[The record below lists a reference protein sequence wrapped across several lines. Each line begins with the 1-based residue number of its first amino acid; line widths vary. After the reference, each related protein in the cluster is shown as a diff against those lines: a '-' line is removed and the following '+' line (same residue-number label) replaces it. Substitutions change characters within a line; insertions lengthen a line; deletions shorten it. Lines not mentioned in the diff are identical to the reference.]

1 MRMKKTICAVMASAM
16 VLSGTLGLVA
26 AGAEEVTELPRE
38 ETLYFGGQQWG
49 TVNSYNPIGTNQ
61 NNAMGVTAQLLGS
74 RTIMFETLYMYNF
87 LDGSLVPLLADG
99 DFEWNDDLTEMTVK
113 LKDAAKW
120 SDGTDVTSN
129 DVIRTFDIGVEIAN
143 NTGTGYGPYI
153 DSIEAIDDKTFV
165 IKAKLTEKLREKMIK
180 ELDEGISHA
189 QLEVQQIEI
198 QAKRAIQENEVPEP
212 TVTDIQRLNMIKQHF
227 GEERQKRLEFI
238 AESQQRRED
247 AQKLVLGAEIVQGT
261 LERQVEV
268 HVGDDMRE
276 LMNVEVLVEDD
287 KIVAIRG

>member
-1 MRMKKTICAVMASAM
+1 M
-16 VLSGTLGLVA
+16 
-26 AGAEEVTELPRE
+26 
-38 ETLYFGGQQWG
+38 
-49 TVNSYNPIGTNQ
+49 
-61 NNAMGVTAQLLGS
+61 
-74 RTIMFETLYMYNF
+74 
-87 LDGSLVPLLADG
+87 
-99 DFEWNDDLTEMTVK
+99 
-113 LKDAAKW
+113 
-120 SDGTDVTSN
+120 
-129 DVIRTFDIGVEIAN
+129 
-143 NTGTGYGPYI
+143 
-153 DSIEAIDDKTFV
+153 DSISLKMPVT

-189 QLEVQQIEI
+189 QLEVQQIEL
-198 QAKRAIQENEVPEP
+198 QANRTIQENEVPEP

-227 GEERQKRLEFI
+227 GEERQKRLDFI

>member
-1 MRMKKTICAVMASAM
+1 
-16 VLSGTLGLVA
+16 
-26 AGAEEVTELPRE
+26 
-38 ETLYFGGQQWG
+38 
-49 TVNSYNPIGTNQ
+49 
-61 NNAMGVTAQLLGS
+61 
-74 RTIMFETLYMYNF
+74 
-87 LDGSLVPLLADG
+87 
-99 DFEWNDDLTEMTVK
+99 
-113 LKDAAKW
+113 
-120 SDGTDVTSN
+120 
-129 DVIRTFDIGVEIAN
+129 
-143 NTGTGYGPYI
+143 
-153 DSIEAIDDKTFV
+153 
-165 IKAKLTEKLREKMIK
+165 MIK
-180 ELDEGISHA
+180 ELDEGISRA

-227 GEERQKRLEFI
+227 GEERQKRLDFI